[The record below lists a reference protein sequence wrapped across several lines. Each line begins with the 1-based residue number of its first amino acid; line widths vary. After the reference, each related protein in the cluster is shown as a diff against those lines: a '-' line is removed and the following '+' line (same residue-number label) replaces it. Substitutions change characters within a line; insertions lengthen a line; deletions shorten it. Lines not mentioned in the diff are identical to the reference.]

1 MLNHNSKSRLNG
13 GGLYVHVP
21 FCRTKCRY
29 CSFYSEPI
37 AKHDEIDVIRAM
49 LTQMQ
54 QYKIPDSIKTIYIGG
69 GSPSCI
75 AESNLFEIVTAVKK
89 YCPNAKEFTIE
100 INPGQA
106 NEQILNRLRKA
117 GVSRISIGAQ
127 SFIQS
132 ELNFLARSHTVEDIY
147 EAVMFSRAAG
157 FDNINLD
164 LIFAIPYS
172 DLDSWKQN
180 LKAAIESGVEHI
192 SAYALTYEDKT
203 PLVRD
208 LAAGLFEPI
217 CEDTDRTM
225 YELAIDEFSKAG
237 IEQYEISNFARSG
250 FECKH
255 NLNYW
260 ANGDYLGIGPA
271 AASYL
276 QGQRSV
282 NFAGIGKYI
291 EAIKSGASA
300 VELSEILN
308 ERQRAC
314 ETAVLNLRRI
324 SGIDL
329 AEFKTQ
335 TGFDAMELFAE
346 PIRNYKKLS
355 LLDSDKQRIFLT
367 RRALGIA
374 DSILCD
380 FAVV

>member
-1 MLNHNSKSRLNG
+1 MTLKSHLDG
-13 GGLYVHVP
+13 GGLYVHIP

-37 AKHDEIDVIRAM
+37 TKHNEIDVIRAM

-54 QYKIPDSIKTIYIGG
+54 KYEIPENIETIYIGG

-75 AESNLFEIVTAVKK
+75 AESNLFELVKVAK
-89 YCPNAKEFTIE
+89 EYCPNAEEFTIE

-106 NEQILNRLRKA
+106 NEQTLNRLRKA
-117 GVSRISIGAQ
+117 GVNRISIGAQ

-132 ELNFLARSHTVEDIY
+132 ELDFLARSHTVENIY
-147 EAVMFSRAAG
+147 EAVRFSRAAG

-172 DLDSWKQN
+172 DLDSWKYN
-180 LKAAIESGVEHI
+180 LNAAIESDVEHI

-208 LAAGLFEPI
+208 LAAGLFAPI
-217 CEDTDRTM
+217 DEDTDRAM
-225 YELAIDEFSKAG
+225 YELTIDEFSKAG
-237 IEQYEISNFARSG
+237 IEQYEISNFAKSG
-250 FECKH
+250 FKCRH

-260 ANGDYLGIGPA
+260 ANGDYFGIGPA

-282 NFAGIGKYI
+282 NFAGIESYVK
-291 EAIKSGASA
+291 AIKSGADAFES
-300 VELSEILN
+300 SEILN

-329 AEFKTQ
+329 TQFKTQ

-346 PIRNYKKLS
+346 PISAYKKQGF
-355 LLDSDKQRIFLT
+355 LDSDGQRIFLT

-374 DSILCD
+374 DLILCD
-380 FAVV
+380 FSVV